1 MFQCSKKKENKFTQ
15 EGWLPKEEMFLL
27 FRFWSSKSLFAI
39 LSSYNTLSIFR
50 VCYGLQ
56 VLCTSDKAQF
66 LQFLI
71 LSFYYLGLPS
81 ALKALT
87 NLFGCCSRTVTV
99 LLLFV
104 LLSIFAPLY
113 YTLLISLAWIK
124 PSLMSLELIQRLL
137 LLLFHVRLSQ
147 VNC

>member
-15 EGWLPKEEMFLL
+15 EGWLPKEEIFLP

-39 LSSYNTLSIFR
+39 LSTYNTLSIFR

-71 LSFYYLGLPS
+71 LSFYYLGLSS
-81 ALKALT
+81 ALKART
-87 NLFGCCSRTVTV
+87 NLFGCCCSRTVSV

-113 YTLLISLAWIK
+113 YTILISLAWIK
-124 PSLMSLELIQRLL
+124 PSLMSPELI
-137 LLLFHVRLSQ
+137 HKVIIIAI
-147 VNC
+147 